1 MSDLG
6 LGKEGDWLSGHTED
20 GRNGVPLPGLP
31 ISLIVESLWVPYLCR
46 EGLGLKELCS

>member
-20 GRNGVPLPGLP
+20 GRNALP